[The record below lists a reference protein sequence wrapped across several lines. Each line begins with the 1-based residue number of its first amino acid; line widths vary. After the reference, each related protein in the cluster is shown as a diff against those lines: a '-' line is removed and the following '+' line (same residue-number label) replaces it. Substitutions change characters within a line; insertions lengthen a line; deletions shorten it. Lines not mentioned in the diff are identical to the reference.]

1 MYTGDMVQSVQ
12 TKVNYKSKRKTL
24 PKSNWDIVPGTHEP
38 LVDKLTFERI
48 QGNVKRTNKS
58 ISKRDKRLFENLLF
72 CKECGNALTITYRK
86 ITIIGLLIV
95 INMQEIQEED
105 YVNHILCHMIN

>member
-1 MYTGDMVQSVQ
+1 MLKELI
-12 TKVNYKSKRKTL
+12 KVSAKR
-24 PKSNWDIVPGTHEP
+24 
-38 LVDKLTFERI
+38 
-48 QGNVKRTNKS
+48 Q
-58 ISKRDKRLFENLLF
+58 RLFENLLF

-86 ITIIGLLIV
+86 IKIIGLSIV